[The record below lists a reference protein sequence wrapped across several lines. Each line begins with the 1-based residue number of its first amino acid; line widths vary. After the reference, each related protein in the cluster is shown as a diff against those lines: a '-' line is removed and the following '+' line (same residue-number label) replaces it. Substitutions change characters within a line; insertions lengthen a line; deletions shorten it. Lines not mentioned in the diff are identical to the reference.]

1 MCRKGLPSWSALV
14 LIGALLCFW
23 LGTSVKSHAQ
33 QVTGDV
39 VGTVTDNTGGVIPGA
54 SVTIKNQGTGEA
66 RTAKSNEQGEFT
78 FPLLQPGTYS
88 VTVEAKGFKAQVQS
102 GINLSVG
109 QRFRADAHMSLGQV
123 SETVQVNAS
132 EAPALQTD
140 SSTLQSVV
148 GEQSVEQLPLNGRNF
163 LQLATLAPGANEGT
177 NHGVNGNDP
186 RPNVANL
193 VVNAQSE
200 TANNYM
206 IDGMDSNDRIWGLA
220 GVRPSVDAIQEVN
233 TLTGQY
239 TADVG
244 RTAGAVVNVVTK
256 AGTSK
261 LHGSL
266 FDFLRND
273 VFDARG
279 YFALAGAARPPFRM
293 NQFGAS
299 VGGPIQKNKTFFFA
313 DYEGLRQLQATP
325 GAGTVPTLLERTV
338 KTNASGNYYDFSDIG
353 MGQVYL
359 TGVNSAN
366 LSKAAYNYYRL
377 FPLPNATGI
386 NGGTVNNYVSTM
398 PVTQN
403 GDNFDARID
412 HIFSDKTSIFGRYSY
427 NGDTQVNTGQM
438 PAVTN
443 FVVNQGL
450 TGATQSTISTP
461 IYPGGAT
468 NDPSRVQNVQ
478 VNFTHAIG
486 AATVLE
492 LVGGYTRIRLFT
504 NMANTQALSQ
514 MFGIPNANLGD
525 QYTTGLASINL
536 GPAGYGV
543 LGDQTF
549 TPNLIFD
556 GTQQYMATLSHTRG
570 THNLKAGVSVLR
582 AEGNQF
588 QNRWGEGMYIFAGP
602 AGNLPAFLSGWG
614 PFPGGTPITG
624 LRANLMQVQ
633 DLSTWEYAAYAQ
645 DNWRATK
652 NLTVNLGVRYSIFTP
667 YTEKNNFISSFDPN
681 KATINFAGLNGIGKT
696 AGINTDYLNFSPRLG
711 AAYTVRNGTVVRAGF
726 AMSFFSD
733 MAGTGIY
740 LKNTPEEISWQG
752 GNSMDQG
759 MPKPV
764 ATTPQQVLA
773 NPASI
778 SGALTGIDPNIKTPY
793 TEQISV
799 NIEQQVKGFVATL
812 GYVSVLTKRMDQ
824 DQNINQS
831 APGDPNTAA
840 GPGPGGSAS
849 RLSTAP
855 YASVF
860 PNVNEDIQLLMS
872 SGTGNYNS
880 LQASVERRYGRN
892 LAVSANYT
900 WAHALNDTMSMDG
913 RNQAEGWGN
922 VLVNGPWYTIPAQT
936 HRNEY
941 GNSDFDV
948 RHRVS
953 INANYQIPVGGNLN
967 GIAGVLAKGW
977 ALNGIYVFMTGQPF
991 SVTSGV
997 NGGQLGTNS
1006 SPPNNQDRPNI
1017 IGNWK
1022 MSKPT
1027 PSEFFNV
1034 AAFALQPA
1042 GTMGTER
1049 RNQLYGPKFRHLDL
1063 SMGKQ
1068 VAIAEGK
1075 ALQFRVE
1082 CFNLTNTTNFN
1093 TPNNSLPG
1101 GSTPGVAPSVGQ
1113 QGFGVLTN
1121 TRFSPRQIQ
1130 FALKATF

>member
-1 MCRKGLPSWSALV
+1 M
-14 LIGALLCFW
+14 LCFW
-23 LGTSVKSHAQ
+23 LGTAVKSPAQ

-54 SVTIKNQGTGEA
+54 DVTIKNQGTGETRA
-66 RTAKSNEQGEFT
+66 AKTNGQGEFT
-78 FPLLQPGTYS
+78 FSMLLSGTYK
-88 VTVEAKGFKAQVQS
+88 VTVESKGFKSFAQS
-102 GINLSVG
+102 DINLSVG
-109 QRFRADAHMSLGQV
+109 QRFRVDAHLSVGQT
-123 SETVQVNAS
+123 SETVEVNAS

-177 NHGVNGNDP
+177 SHGVNGNDP

-220 GVRPSVDAIQEVN
+220 GIRPSVDAIQEVN

-244 RTAGAVVNVVTK
+244 RTAGAVVNVVTR
-256 AGTSK
+256 AGTSN
-261 LHGSL
+261 LHGSA

-273 VFDARG
+273 VLDAKG
-279 YFALAGAARPPFRM
+279 YFALPGGARPPFRM

-299 VGGPIQKNKTFFFA
+299 IGGPIRKGKTFFFA
-313 DYEGLRQLQATP
+313 DYEGLRQLQANP
-325 GAGTVPTLLERTV
+325 GAGTVPTLHERTLQ
-338 KTNASGNYYDFSDIG
+338 TNSSGQYYDFSDIG
-353 MGQVYL
+353 MGQVFL
-359 TGVNSAN
+359 NSPT
-366 LSKAAYNYYRL
+366 LSRAALNYYRL

-403 GDNFDARID
+403 GDNFDVRVD
-412 HIFSDKTSIFGRYSY
+412 QIFTDKTSIFGRYSF
-427 NGDTQVNTGQM
+427 NQDTQWNSGQM
-438 PAVTN
+438 PAVNN

-450 TGATQSTISTP
+450 TGVTQSTISGA

-468 NDPSRVQNVQ
+468 NNPTRVQNVQ
-478 VNFTHAIG
+478 VNFTHALSP
-486 AATVLE
+486 ATVLE
-492 LVGGYTRIRLFT
+492 LLGGYTRIRLFT
-504 NMANTQALSQ
+504 TMANTQNLSQ
-514 MFGIPNANLGD
+514 AFGIPNANLGD
-525 QYTTGLASINL
+525 QYTTGLASVNL

-556 GTQQYMATLSHTRG
+556 STQQYMATLSHTKG
-570 THNLKAGVSVLR
+570 SHNLKAGFSALR

-602 AGNLPAFLSGWG
+602 AGNLPAFLNGWG
-614 PFPGGTPITG
+614 PFPGGTPVVG

-633 DLSTWEYAAYAQ
+633 DVSTWEWSGYAQ
-645 DNWRATK
+645 DNWRATPK
-652 NLTVNLGVRYSIFTP
+652 LTLNIGLRYSVFTP
-667 YTEKNNFISSFDPN
+667 YTEKNNFISSFDPD
-681 KATINFAGLNGIGKT
+681 KATINFAGVNGISKT
-696 AGINTDYLNFSPRLG
+696 AGINTDYLDYSPRVG
-711 AAYTVRNGTVVRAGF
+711 VAYTVRNGTVVRGGF
-726 AMSFFSD
+726 AVSFFSD

-740 LKNTPEEISWQG
+740 LKNTPQEISWQG
-752 GNSMDQG
+752 GNSMDVG

-764 ATTPQQVLA
+764 A
-773 NPASI
+773 PASPQSVLNNPQNI
-778 SGALTGIDPNIKTPY
+778 SGALTGIDRNIKTPY
-793 TEQISV
+793 TEQISFNV
-799 NIEQQVKGFVATL
+799 EQQIKGFVATA
-812 GYVSVLTKRMDQ
+812 GYVGVLTKRMDQ
-824 DQNINQS
+824 DQNINQT
-831 APGDPNTAA
+831 APGDPNTAT
-840 GPGPGGSAS
+840 GPRAN
-849 RLSTAP
+849 TAP
-855 YASVF
+855 YYAKF

-880 LQASVERRYGRN
+880 LQASLERRYGKN
-892 LAVSANYT
+892 LAIAANYT

-941 GNSDFDV
+941 GNSDYDV
-948 RHRVS
+948 RQRVS
-953 INANYQIPVGGNLN
+953 VNANYQIPTSNNLN
-967 GIAGVLAKGW
+967 GIVGVLAKGW
-977 ALNGIYVFMTGQPF
+977 AINGIYVFMTGQPF
-991 SVTSGV
+991 SVTSGI

-1017 IGNWK
+1017 VGNWK
-1022 MSKPT
+1022 MSKST
-1027 PSEFFNV
+1027 PAEWFNV
-1034 AAFALQPA
+1034 SAFQLQPA
-1042 GTMGTER
+1042 GVMGSER
-1049 RNQLYGPKFRHLDL
+1049 RNQLYGPVFRHLDL
-1063 SMGKQ
+1063 SVGKEI
-1068 VAIAEGK
+1068 AFAEGK
-1075 ALQFRVE
+1075 ALQFRAE
-1082 CFNLTNTTNFN
+1082 GFNISNTTNFN

-1101 GSTPGVAPSVGQ
+1101 GIQPGQTPAAGQ
-1113 QGFGVLTN
+1113 QGFGVIGN

-1130 FALKATF
+1130 FALKMTF